1 MVAEKER
8 ARVAAEKDLADAERA
23 RLDAEL
29 KLAKAPKRRDLG
41 KVQQQRADAHRVA
54 R

>member
-8 ARVAAEKDLADAERA
+8 ARVAAEKDLVVAERA